1 MNKVKIV
8 KINEP
13 ISKYNRNDNDKIT
26 SKSTNKTLNNKVL
39 FNKLL
44 SSPKK
49 VKQFLEKRYKKTKIN
64 KEKYTPH
71 TSSNVSNTSSSS
83 NYSEQS
89 FKSQFKSLNKHSQSQ
104 NVKHTNKEKKM
115 YKSRKVSKRKYTYYS
130 KNEVDSIFKNICEG
144 KKVNTMANTTLT
156 HVFKKII
163 KKNNNN
169 LTNIFINKVNRT
181 QTLYLL
187 YLIQIVPMQSNA
199 PTPLLKNILYNYL
212 TSTIKIIRL

>member
-8 KINEP
+8 RINEP
-13 ISKYNRNDNDKIT
+13 ISKYTGRDNNQLP
-26 SKSTNKTLNNKVL
+26 SKSTNKTLNNKIL
-39 FNKLL
+39 YNKLL

-64 KEKYTPH
+64 KEKYTPKLA
-71 TSSNVSNTSSSS
+71 SNVSDTSGSS
-83 NYSEQS
+83 NYSEES
-89 FKSQFKSLNKHSQSQ
+89 FKSQFKSVNKKTQFH
-104 NVKHTNKEKKM
+104 NAKHTNKQKKV
-115 YKSRKVSKRKYTYYS
+115 YKSRKVSKRKYKYYS
-130 KNEVDSIFKNICEG
+130 KDEVDSIFKTICEG

-169 LTNIFINKVNRT
+169 LTNIFINKVSRS

-187 YLIQIVPMQSNA
+187 YLIQLVPMQSNA